1 MPVRRPV
8 LAKAGIKRRKRHILT
23 DTCGFLVFVLVHA
36 ANIQDRDGAVDVL
49 KAVRFR
55 FPWLRHVL
63 ADRGYAGAKP
73 RDALKSHGS
82 WTLKIIKHSD
92 TAQGFELLPRRWVVA
107 RTFPWLG
114 RCRRLAKDWERSIA
128 SSTAWAHV
136 ASIRLLARRTAKYCY
151 DR

>member
-1 MPVRRPV
+1 MMWVRKPV
-8 LAKAGIKRRKRHILT
+8 LAKAGIKRHILT
-23 DTCGFLVFVLVHA
+23 ETCGFLVFVLVHA

-73 RDALKSHGS
+73 RDALKSHRS

-92 TAQGFELLPRRWVVA
+92 TAQGFELLPRR
-107 RTFPWLG
+107 
-114 RCRRLAKDWERSIA
+114 
-128 SSTAWAHV
+128 
-136 ASIRLLARRTAKYCY
+136 
-151 DR
+151 